1 MNSKKD
7 SRKLKD
13 ILLTVDI
20 VFLIAAILLGAYCG
34 YRFYNI
40 CKVENNGFEESM
52 ALLNQKEAQLRADI
66 QRREPEIE
74 ALVAQSEAAL
84 AEAKSARDTA
94 ENVLYDVIAL
104 RDAAKADVDD
114 VQQQIDHIGTMEQQI
129 ADIRTEYGKAC
140 RQLEDMIL
148 AGESDYR
155 ICYLTFDDGP
165 SYLTEDFLE
174 ELERLDVYATFFT
187 IGVGV
192 QSASYGLRDEMLR
205 EEAKAGH
212 TIANHTYTHGFNS
225 GLYSSVD
232 SFMDAVQKQD
242 DLVYEV
248 TGIHTDIV
256 RFPAGSYYCR
266 YRTASI
272 EALEE
277 AGYGW
282 IDWLGNAYDS
292 GGYNYSAAHTSS
304 AVIWQA
310 RQEKIYVVL
319 MHDWVNNTLRALDT
333 IVTTLREENYVF
345 LPLFKESSTIGNVYP
360 KWDN

>member
-20 VFLIAAILLGAYCG
+20 VFFIAAILLGVYCG

-40 CKVENNGFEESM
+40 CKVENNGFEYSM
-52 ALLNQKEAQLRADI
+52 AQLNEKEVQIRADI
-66 QRREPEIE
+66 ERRKPEIE
-74 ALVAQSEAAL
+74 AMVTRSEEAL
-84 AEAKSARDTA
+84 AQAKADRDAAEAS
-94 ENVLYDVIAL
+94 LYDIISL
-104 RDAAKADVDD
+104 RDAAKTDVDD
-114 VQQQIDHIGTMEQQI
+114 VQKQIDYIGTMEQQI
-129 ADIRTEYGKAC
+129 ADLRTEYGQAC
-140 RQLEDMIL
+140 RQLEDLIL

-155 ICYLTFDDGP
+155 IVYLTFDDGP
-165 SYLTEDFLE
+165 SYLTEKFLD
-174 ELERLDVYATFFT
+174 ELDRLDVKATFFT

-205 EEAKAGH
+205 EEARRGH
-212 TIANHTYTHGFNS
+212 TIANHTYTHAFNS

-266 YRTASI
+266 YRKQSI
-272 EALEE
+272 EALNE

-319 MHDWVNNTLRALDT
+319 MHDWVNNTLRALDS
-333 IVTTLREENYVF
+333 IVTTLRKDNYVF

>member
-20 VFLIAAILLGAYCG
+20 VFFIAAILLGVYCG

-40 CKVENNGFEESM
+40 CKVENNGFEHSM
-52 ALLNQKEAQLRADI
+52 AQLNEKEIQIRADI
-66 QRREPEIE
+66 ERRKPEIE
-74 ALVAQSEAAL
+74 AMVTRSEEAL
-84 AEAKSARDTA
+84 AQAKAD
-94 ENVLYDVIAL
+94 
-104 RDAAKADVDD
+104 RDAAEASLYDIISLRDSAKTDVDD
-114 VQQQIDHIGTMEQQI
+114 VQKQIDYIGTMEQQI
-129 ADIRTEYGKAC
+129 ADLRTEYGQAC
-140 RQLEDMIL
+140 RQLEDLIL

-155 ICYLTFDDGP
+155 IVYLTFDDGP
-165 SYLTEDFLE
+165 SYLTEKFLD
-174 ELERLDVYATFFT
+174 ELDRLDVKATFFT

-205 EEAKAGH
+205 EEARRGH
-212 TIANHTYTHGFNS
+212 TIANHTYTHAFNS

-266 YRTASI
+266 YRKQSI
-272 EALEE
+272 EALNE

-319 MHDWVNNTLRALDT
+319 MHDWVNNTLRALDS
-333 IVTTLREENYVF
+333 IVTTLRKDNYVF